1 MHDKTHLC
9 THATNPLFNTR
20 LLNLDEVT
28 TKKTISSIYGETF
41 WCIRFMDVIVYKF
54 LVIWGCDILLS

>member
-41 WCIRFMDVIVYKF
+41 GI
-54 LVIWGCDILLS
+54 

>member
-41 WCIRFMDVIVYKF
+41 GILDSWM
-54 LVIWGCDILLS
+54 LLSINF